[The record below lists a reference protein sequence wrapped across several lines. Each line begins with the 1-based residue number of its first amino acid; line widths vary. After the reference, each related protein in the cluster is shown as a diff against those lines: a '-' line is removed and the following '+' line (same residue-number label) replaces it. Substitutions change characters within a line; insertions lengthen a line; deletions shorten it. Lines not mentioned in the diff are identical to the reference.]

1 MTNQRIALGATLA
14 LLATLTLAGCSVGFT
29 GSTGEGK
36 SGQTDSSD
44 GASSADGVSAAEG
57 ADGADGADGASDAAT
72 SDVPAA
78 EELPDPSVSTGD
90 AEVTAL
96 LRDASENL
104 GFAATTMSCPG
115 GSLTIDGVG
124 VVVRISEPCEN
135 LTVSGAGSLIMAG
148 DVTNLTVSGVGTMV
162 AVASAGTVTFSGAPT
177 GAVVGWETGTPTVTG
192 AGTGI
197 LAGQIADE
205 G

>member
-1 MTNQRIALGATLA
+1 MTIARTTLGATLA

-29 GSTGEGK
+29 GSASAGK
-36 SGQTDSSD
+36 SDSSDSADGANPAD
-44 GASSADGVSAAEG
+44 GASSAE
-57 ADGADGADGASDAAT
+57 GADGADGASDAAT

-78 EELPDPSVSTGD
+78 AESSDPTESTGN

-96 LRDASENL
+96 LREASMNV

-124 VVVRISEPCEN
+124 VAVRISEPCEN
-135 LTVSGAGSLIMAG
+135 LTVSGAGSLVMAG

-162 AVASAGTVTFSGAPT
+162 AVVSADTITFSDEPT
-177 GAVVGWETGTPTVTG
+177 GAVVGWDSGTPTVTG
-192 AGTGI
+192 DGIGI
-197 LAGQIADE
+197 LAGQIVKE